1 MTPWNYCLKENF
13 SSKFHFMP
21 KLFLMYPF
29 RTMSQKNRR
38 LLTALSYGLFSF
50 LIAYCCISA
59 VAGKAGILAYQDLV
73 SQQKQI
79 QRAIDYLQVQN
90 QAKMNT
96 IDNLKKDSRLA
107 AEWAATLGYVRQ
119 GEMLIVLP
127 EEWKNANTKVDEV
140 RLPVLMGDSTGL
152 PDHVIRLMAA
162 ITGLLASVAILIF
175 QTEPHAKPID
185 QVQFEKQPELH

>member
-1 MTPWNYCLKENF
+1 
-13 SSKFHFMP
+13 MP
-21 KLFLMYPF
+21 KLFLMYSF

-38 LLTALSYGLFSF
+38 LSTSLSYGLFSF

-90 QAKMNT
+90 QAKTNT
-96 IDNLKKDSRLA
+96 IENLKKDSLLA

-119 GEMLIVLP
+119 GEVLIVLP
-127 EEWKNANTKVDEV
+127 EEWRNANTKVDEM
-140 RLPVLMGDSTGL
+140 RLPIVVGDSTGL

-162 ITGLLASVAILIF
+162 ITGLLASLTILLF
-175 QTEPHAKPID
+175 QAEPHAEPID